1 MFMFSCRVSFCS
13 LAVFVRYRFAGLS
26 PELNCVSFLNIF
38 LQSLLTFMKGG
49 RSVSVYIL
57 DWCHS
62 RGGGSLLLPFR
73 SYDEERLGN
82 GVVSAYVCLYR
93 QISSVP
99 CSDVWLFFCP
109 VRTGIF

>member
-1 MFMFSCRVSFCS
+1 
-13 LAVFVRYRFAGLS
+13 
-26 PELNCVSFLNIF
+26 
-38 LQSLLTFMKGG
+38 MKGG

-82 GVVSAYVCLYR
+82 GLGSACVYLYR
-93 QISSVP
+93 QIGSVP
-99 CSDVWLFFCP
+99 YWPVLLFFCP